1 MWRNQQTTNSRPSH
15 VIRKS
20 VTKPLNN
27 SNHSSD
33 IKCFVPKK
41 HAQMIDT
48 MNIRSFD
55 YHVQGEGEG
64 AVIIF
69 DIYMYDNNQQNH
81 TFDYCVKNESIP
93 GGIQDDKA
101 YDIFSVAA
109 SVLPIYDEGLSQAEG
124 SQKRN
129 HDHYLVQQLKDV
141 VYSAGLQF
149 VKEEDLNNSAKAA
162 GATGDNAIPTVRCI
176 LHQEERTLI
185 KDDQNTGIYDL
196 RAQTLTTEIG
206 LINQKVEVEK
216 DCLWLCGAE
225 LNTVNGETV
234 STPYYLKLKI
244 INYTI
249 NTLYCVAGRV
259 TNTDKY
265 VPWAEQD
272 YYAQETQNKYMY
284 KEENGVFVP
293 QFIFNVT
300 NSMERMTGTTEE
312 RIIPT
317 TIKLKIG
324 TNCLIKYNKTEQD
337 TYDSAML
344 NIIMNYPQQQNACF
358 ELGESFDYKNNEALK
373 NIISVVEFQ
382 NKPGNTYV
390 SSQIGQIEIK
400 ANSATN
406 EEIPYKQVNVI
417 KTYESFAFIS
427 CERLWLEVKKENEDL
442 ALAYA
447 IKGIEYYKKPD
458 QQSTE
463 YEKIKPRLDWYYPDT
478 ESGYPLA
485 QQSTGNTT
493 WTEEDCKKLCEI
505 CMQRQQPESVLV
517 ERMGVYRGINPT
529 QGEFDY
535 RLNYVH
541 NLKFDQSI
549 IRDEQNPTNYQFYV
563 MCEFVNCDNTC
574 KYRDYEKYQ
583 GQTRSSEMYD
593 PTMINHPVIRVVRKA
608 GRGEQRE
615 VVFGGGDI
623 YAVIA
628 RANGFIN
635 GPFEDVMVGGSNCAK
650 TNFYWTGYN
659 MKYTGGNEI
668 IGDVLVQFNSDGDI
682 DNPKVKDWNFAL
694 QKEGLDTED
703 LPWFFVRSQD
713 YWAQISGPVDGVDLG
728 RTSVSTN
735 YRKTKNGEEGD
746 STENTVYYKDKTNGM
761 TGAMK
766 ASEYFW
772 NIFSDSSKL
781 TKDDIDGCLAIL
793 EMIFQIENSFYDALT
808 EHGHYTQLFK
818 AAYESYIQEFYG
830 HLVSIIQNM
839 NAYDPKVTIVGIT
852 EHIQSAFELFYNFY
866 KEDIDQITI
875 DDITNS
881 DFEIVE
887 EKAIYK
893 VLYAKND
900 VTTLIDNPK
909 AEDSTAL
916 DNFILNIINSLEK
929 QLEIENG
936 TYEIEDMVCY
946 EEPTLST
953 SGSSTVSV
961 DAIIEYSQMMTLIQ
975 DERNKIQRRGETD
988 KFVLMFNQTEKG
1000 TFFEILPPES
1010 ENNAATRSAH
1020 IGFFISSNDSSTQHN
1035 IPNKNPRG
1043 RIPGENEKYIVN
1055 IFKYFYDQEPLDW
1068 RNDNYYSNVIYLMN
1082 NDNVSIQF
1090 VEEMG
1095 DLFTALGNV
1104 SSGEGQY
1111 EPSTYPNQANKP
1123 LVEQNMIGYYIL
1135 KKTGTN

>member
-1 MWRNQQTTNSRPSH
+1 MWRNQQATNSRPSH

-20 VTKPLNN
+20 VTKPMNN
-27 SNHSSD
+27 SNHSSN
-33 IKCFVPKK
+33 IKSFIPKK

-55 YHVQGEGEG
+55 YHVQGEGQE
-64 AVIIF
+64 AMIIF

-81 TFDYCVKNESIP
+81 TFDYCVKNETIP
-93 GGIQDDKA
+93 GGNQDDKA

-109 SVLPIYDEGLSQAEG
+109 SVLPIYDEGLSNAEG

-162 GATGDNAIPTVRCI
+162 GATGGNAIPTVLCV

-225 LNTVNGETV
+225 LKVVNGETV

-244 INYTI
+244 TNYTI

-272 YYAQETQNKYMY
+272 YYAEDTQNKYMY

-300 NSMERMTGTTEE
+300 NSMEPMTGTTGES
-312 RIIPT
+312 IIPT
-317 TIKLKIG
+317 TIKQKIG
-324 TNCLIKYNKTEQD
+324 TNCLIKYNKTEQES
-337 TYDSAML
+337 YDSSIL
-344 NIIMNYPQQQNACF
+344 NIIMNYPQQENACF
-358 ELGESFDYKNNEALK
+358 EFGESFDYKNNEALK
-373 NIISVVEFQ
+373 DIITIVEFQ

-400 ANSATN
+400 ANSTTN

-417 KTYESFAFIS
+417 KTYESIVFIS

-442 ALAYA
+442 ALAYM

-463 YEKIKPRLDWYYPDT
+463 YEKIKPKLDWYYPDT
-478 ESGYPLA
+478 ETGYPLA
-485 QQSTGNTT
+485 QPSTGNTT

-505 CMQRQQPESVLV
+505 CMQRQQPESVIV
-517 ERMGVYRGINPT
+517 ERMGVYRGINPI

-535 RLNYVH
+535 KLDYVH

-549 IRDEQNPTNYQFYV
+549 IRDEQNPTKYQFYV

-574 KYRDYEKYQ
+574 KYRDWEKYQ
-583 GQTRSSEMYD
+583 GITHSSEMYD
-593 PTMINHPVIRVVRKA
+593 PTMINHPVIKVIRKA
-608 GRGEQRE
+608 PGRGATRE
-615 VVFGGGDI
+615 EVFGGEDI
-623 YAVIA
+623 YMVIA

-635 GPFEDVMVGGSNCAK
+635 DPFEDVLVEGNNCAN
-650 TNFYWTGYN
+650 TNFNWTGYN
-659 MKYTGGNEI
+659 MKYTGSNATIGN
-668 IGDVLVQFNSDGDI
+668 VLVQFNSDGDI

-713 YWAQISGPVDGVDLG
+713 YWPYIASQEEGINQG
-728 RTSVSTN
+728 RDDNKT
-735 YRKTKNGEEGD
+735 YRQTKNGGDEDPVEE
-746 STENTVYYKDKTNGM
+746 TVYYKDKTNGM
-761 TGAMK
+761 IGAMRD
-766 ASEYFW
+766 SDYFW
-772 NIFSDSSKL
+772 NIFKNPNEL
-781 TKDDIDGCLAIL
+781 TREDIDGCLAIL
-793 EMIFQIENSFYDALT
+793 EMIYRLEYIFYKGESTKTTPALTNAAATYISNLEYQIVRLADEMNANDLDGMKTYIKNGFEVFYD
-808 EHGHYTQLFK
+808 
-818 AAYESYIQEFYG
+818 
-830 HLVSIIQNM
+830 
-839 NAYDPKVTIVGIT
+839 
-852 EHIQSAFELFYNFY
+852 FY

-916 DNFILNIINSLEK
+916 DNFILSIINSLEK

-946 EEPTLST
+946 EEPTLNT
-953 SGSSTVSV
+953 NGTTTVSV
-961 DAIIEYSQMMTLIQ
+961 DAIIEYSQMLTLIQ

-1020 IGFFISSNDSSTQHN
+1020 IGFFISSSNSDTQHN
-1035 IPNKNPRG
+1035 IPSKNPRG
-1043 RIPGENEKYIVN
+1043 RIPGDNENYVVN

-1104 SSGEGQY
+1104 EVSTGQY

-1135 KKTGTN
+1135 KRTGTN